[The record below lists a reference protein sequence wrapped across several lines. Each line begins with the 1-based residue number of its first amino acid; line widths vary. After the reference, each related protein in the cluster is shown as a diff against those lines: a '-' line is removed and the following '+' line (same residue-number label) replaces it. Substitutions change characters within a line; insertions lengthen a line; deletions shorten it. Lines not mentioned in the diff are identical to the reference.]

1 MRRVI
6 RRLTLS
12 VNFDRQFED
21 GLSVSD
27 SLCTAAPSPQ
37 KKIGEGCL
45 WRRGDCSQASLRRAD
60 NPFLALV
67 LKPPVT
73 KFPCRVAKDCT
84 EQLSAVASSIGLII
98 PRG

>member
-12 VNFDRQFED
+12 VNFDEQFED

-37 KKIGEGCL
+37 KKIEEGVSVGEGAIVH
-45 WRRGDCSQASLRRAD
+45 R
-60 NPFLALV
+60 LV
-67 LKPPVT
+67 S
-73 KFPCRVAKDCT
+73 D
-84 EQLSAVASSIGLII
+84 G
-98 PRG
+98 